1 MDCASVVSMKLLAW
15 HPQEWPLPGRRPW
28 SNEDWR
34 SEVERILAARI
45 GGSLDRVVLDR
56 LLGRCRFAE
65 GDLEREEACHGLAQR
80 VRDEGG
86 DLPNNRLFD
95 LAVAP
100 CQDGVVADRLA
111 ALGLTGEETGWTRM
125 GVEKPLGF
133 GQESAGI
140 LDERLRRCVTT
151 GCVAGSSKL
160 RIC

>member
-1 MDCASVVSMKLLAW
+1 M
-15 HPQEWPLPGRRPW
+15 
-28 SNEDWR
+28 
-34 SEVERILAARI
+34 
-45 GGSLDRVVLDR
+45 LDR

-65 GDLEREEACHGLAQR
+65 GDLEREDGCHGLAQR

-125 GVEKPLGF
+125 GWRSLLD
-133 GQESAGI
+133 SA
-140 LDERLRRCVTT
+140 RRAPASSMS
-151 GCVAGSSKL
+151 GCAAA
-160 RIC
+160 

>member
-45 GGSLDRVVLDR
+45 GGSLDRAVLDR

-65 GDLEREEACHGLAQR
+65 GDLEREDGCHGLAQR
-80 VRDEGG
+80 VRREGG
-86 DLPNNRLFD
+86 SAQQPPLRLGRC
-95 LAVAP
+95 AVPGWGRRRPAGRP
-100 CQDGVVADRLA
+100 RPHRGGDRLDPD
-111 ALGLTGEETGWTRM
+111 

>member
-15 HPQEWPLPGRRPW
+15 HRQEWPLPGRRPW

-65 GDLEREEACHGLAQR
+65 GDLEREDGCHGLAQR

-86 DLPNNRLFD
+86 ICPTTASSTWPLRRARMGSSP
-95 LAVAP
+95 
-100 CQDGVVADRLA
+100 
-111 ALGLTGEETGWTRM
+111 TGW
-125 GVEKPLGF
+125 PP
-133 GQESAGI
+133 SASPGRRPAGPGWGGEASWI
-140 LDERLRRCVTT
+140 RPGERRHPR
-151 GCVAGSSKL
+151 
-160 RIC
+160 